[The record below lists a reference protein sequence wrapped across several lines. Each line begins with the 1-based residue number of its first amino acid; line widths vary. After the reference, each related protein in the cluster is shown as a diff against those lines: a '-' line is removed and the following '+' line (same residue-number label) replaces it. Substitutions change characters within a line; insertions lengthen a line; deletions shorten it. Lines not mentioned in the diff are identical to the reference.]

1 MGKEEEGGQGW
12 GVGGLVVVGSSFVP
26 LSASPAWPPPD
37 RLDPCRP
44 GRASQTTR

>member
-1 MGKEEEGGQGW
+1 MGKEEEGGQG
-12 GVGGLVVVGSSFVP
+12 VVVVVVVVGGFFVP